1 MAVSNVLELTDK
13 LVAALS
19 AFMFELILVIVK
31 APLTSNFPNAAI
43 SVPINFYFLDF

>member
-31 APLTSNFPNAAI
+31 APLTLNFPEAAI